1 MKKKLQLTSEKYKG
15 SWGCYK
21 KPYLN
26 KMDNLEEIDTLLEMY
41 NFSRL
46 SQEEIENT
54 YRPITSHETQ
64 STVGK
69 LLQKSGT
76 DSFINESYQTF
87 EELTPILFKL
97 FQKIAV
103 KGKLLNS
110 F

>member
-1 MKKKLQLTSEKYKG
+1 
-15 SWGCYK
+15 
-21 KPYLN
+21 
-26 KMDNLEEIDTLLEMY
+26 MDNLEEIDTFLEMY

-54 YRPITSHETQ
+54 YRPITSHETK
-64 STVGK
+64 SIVGK
-69 LLQKSGT
+69 LPQESGT
-76 DSFINESYQTF
+76 NRFINKLYQTF
-87 EELTPILFKL
+87 EEELTPILFRL